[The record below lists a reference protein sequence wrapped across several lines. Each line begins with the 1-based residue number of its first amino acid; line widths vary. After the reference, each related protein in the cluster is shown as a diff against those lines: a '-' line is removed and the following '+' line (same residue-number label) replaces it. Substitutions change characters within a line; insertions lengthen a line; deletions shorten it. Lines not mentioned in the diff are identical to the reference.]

1 VRQRV
6 LSARAAAGLLC
17 VWALVRGLTLAPAA
31 RPVASA
37 VVIMS
42 AQALSPAS
50 VYAAMRGP
58 TIIRSLFDVGS
69 QLEEVYAAHPRG
81 LHAVPKS

>member
-1 VRQRV
+1 
-6 LSARAAAGLLC
+6 LLC

-42 AQALSPAS
+42 AQALRPAN
-50 VYAAMRGP
+50 VYPAMRLGA
-58 TIIRSLFDVGS
+58 TIIGSLFG
-69 QLEEVYAAHPRG
+69 LGAYREEVYAAHPRG

>member
-1 VRQRV
+1 
-6 LSARAAAGLLC
+6 LLC
-17 VWALVRGLTLAPAA
+17 VWALVRGLTLALAA

-42 AQALSPAS
+42 AQALRPAS
-50 VYAAMRGP
+50 VYAAMRDP
-58 TIIRSLFDVGS
+58 TIIRFSFGVGS
-69 QLEEVYAAHPRG
+69 QREEVYAAHPRG